1 LQQIRLMMDR
11 PLRINPMFGNPP
23 DVGEK
28 KTGNAPC
35 GSQQDRDF
43 KTDQIEGPNLLIA
56 QYFSTI
62 ADHLSICQPSR
73 GRIDRLY
80 APPNT
85 QHAGSTGRITGGA
98 TLLVKLPI
106 HGVRA
111 RPSVT

>member
-35 GSQQDRDF
+35 GSQQDRAF

-62 ADHLSICQPSR
+62 ADPLSICQPSR
-73 GRIDRLY
+73 GRLIDCKRRQTRNMRV
-80 APPNT
+80 P
-85 QHAGSTGRITGGA
+85 QGESQEE
-98 TLLVKLPI
+98 
-106 HGVRA
+106 
-111 RPSVT
+111 RPSS